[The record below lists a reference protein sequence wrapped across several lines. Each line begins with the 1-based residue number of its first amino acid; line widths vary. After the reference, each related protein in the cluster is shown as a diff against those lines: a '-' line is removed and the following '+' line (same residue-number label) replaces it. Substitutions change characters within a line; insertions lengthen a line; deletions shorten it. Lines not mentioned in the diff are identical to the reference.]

1 MRIAVVGVGLIG
13 GSIGL
18 AARQRLGAHVSGY
31 DPSAAARETAVAR
44 GAVVDAHDTVAAAV
58 AEADFAFVAAPVQTV
73 AAAVREVLAA
83 AGPECVVS
91 DVGSV
96 KRAVVD
102 EVDDPRFIGG
112 HPLAGAETSG
122 VEHARADLFAD
133 ATWYLT
139 PTTITT
145 GTAFERL
152 HRLITRLGAWPS
164 AIEPDTHDVV
174 MASVSHLPHVL
185 ANVLVAQAAR
195 VLGDEG
201 ERLPATGPSFRD
213 VTRVAGANSV
223 MWGGIYRSNADA
235 LAAAIDDMVARL
247 QRFREQLASG
257 DDDGIVAW
265 NDAAREDR
273 QRLLEADLAGG
284 EVVELRVLVPN
295 RPGIVAEI
303 ALALGRATID
313 IVDLGLYPSTGS
325 HGTVALWIR
334 GAVVAQQA
342 ERLVRDLGLEVVRAV
357 NEPPKRPHL
366 RAVPPLPDSEP
377 VEDALPRIVSLR
389 LVPPA
394 MTFEPFD
401 DDPPRGAA

>member
-1 MRIAVVGVGLIG
+1 VRVAVVGVGLIG

-44 GAVVDAHDTVAAAV
+44 GALAEAFDTVQAAV
-58 AEADFAFVAAPVQTV
+58 AEADFAFVAAPVTSLAATV
-73 AAAVREVLAA
+73 RDVLAA
-83 AGPECVVS
+83 AGPECVVT

-102 EVDDPRFIGG
+102 EVDDERFIGG

-139 PTTITT
+139 PTPITR

-195 VLGDEG
+195 VLEG

-213 VTRVAGANSV
+213 LTRVAGANTV
-223 MWGGIYRSNADA
+223 MWGGIYRANADA
-235 LAAAIDDMVARL
+235 LAAAIDDLVGRL
-247 QRFREQLASG
+247 QGFRAQLTGG
-257 DDDGIVAW
+257 DDAGIRDW

-273 QRLLEADLAGG
+273 RRLLEADLAGG
-284 EVVELRVLVPN
+284 EVHELRVLVPN

-325 HGTVALWIR
+325 HGTVALWLR

-342 ERLVRDLGLEVVRAV
+342 ERLVRELGLEVVRA
-357 NEPPKRPHL
+357 
-366 RAVPPLPDSEP
+366 
-377 VEDALPRIVSLR
+377 
-389 LVPPA
+389 
-394 MTFEPFD
+394 
-401 DDPPRGAA
+401 

>member
-1 MRIAVVGVGLIG
+1 VRIAVVGVGLIG

-164 AIEPDTHDVV
+164 AIEPATHDVV

-247 QRFREQLASG
+247 QRFRDQLASG
-257 DDDGIVAW
+257 DDDGIAAW

-342 ERLVRDLGLEVVRAV
+342 ERLVRDLGLEVVRA
-357 NEPPKRPHL
+357 
-366 RAVPPLPDSEP
+366 
-377 VEDALPRIVSLR
+377 
-389 LVPPA
+389 
-394 MTFEPFD
+394 
-401 DDPPRGAA
+401 